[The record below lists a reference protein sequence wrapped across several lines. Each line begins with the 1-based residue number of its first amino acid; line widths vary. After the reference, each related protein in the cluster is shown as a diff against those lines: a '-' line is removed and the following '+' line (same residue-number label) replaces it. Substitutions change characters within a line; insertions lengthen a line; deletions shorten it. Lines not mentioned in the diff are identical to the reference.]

1 MNHQQRSLRV
11 GAVAILCAFIFKLG
25 LGGVFR
31 PVVDFL
37 TRPSISSL
45 LIYLETGRIVR
56 FSTSSEGIL
65 LFASESA
72 APVFETD
79 REAAVPVFSMDD
91 VAAVSVKY
99 FGSKRA
105 DLGELMAR
113 PLAWDLTSEEPAV
126 LILHTHGTESY
137 TKSRDESYTESSAY
151 RTLDEGYNM
160 ISVGDYLTEA
170 LEKAGIG
177 VIHDR
182 SLHDYPS
189 YNGSYASARKSIAA
203 YLKEHPSIQ
212 LVLDLHRDASGDNK
226 NQLKT
231 KATVDG
237 VPSAQLMIV
246 VGTNGS
252 GLSHPKWEEN
262 LALALKLYTQLERT
276 SPGICRYISL
286 RSQRFNQDQSTG
298 ALIIEVGGAGN
309 SHAEAITAT
318 SVLAEAVIA
327 MAKGVEITSNSTSLS
342 GGIG

>member
-1 MNHQQRSLRV
+1 MNHQQQSLRV
-11 GAVAILCAFIFKLG
+11 GAVVILCAVIFKLG
-25 LGGVFR
+25 LGGFFR
-31 PVVDFL
+31 PVAEFL
-37 TRPSISSL
+37 ARPTISSL

-56 FSTSSEGIL
+56 FSPSSEEIL

-72 APVFETD
+72 VPVFELT
-79 REAAVPVFSMDD
+79 EENAIPVFGSEDA
-91 VAAVSVKY
+91 AAVSVKY
-99 FGSKRA
+99 FSTKKV
-105 DLGELMAR
+105 DLEELMTR
-113 PLAWDLTSEEPAV
+113 PLTWDLAAEEPTV

-137 TKSRDESYTESSAY
+137 TKAKGEHYTESSAY

-170 LEKAGIG
+170 LMGAGIG

-182 SLHDYPS
+182 ALHDYPS

-203 YLKEHPSIQ
+203 YLEEYPSIQ

-262 LALALKLYTQLERT
+262 LSLALKLYAQLERT

-286 RSQRFNQDQSTG
+286 RSQRFNQDQSNG

-309 SHAEAITAT
+309 SHEEALVAT
-318 SVLAEAVIA
+318 SVLARAVIA
-327 MAKGVEITSNSTSLS
+327 MAKGVEI
-342 GGIG
+342 G

>member
-11 GAVAILCAFIFKLG
+11 GAVAILCAIIFRLG
-25 LGGVFR
+25 VGGFFR
-31 PVVDFL
+31 PLGEFL
-37 TRPSISSL
+37 ARPAISSL
-45 LIYLETGRIVR
+45 LIYLETGRYVR
-56 FSTSSEGIL
+56 FSPSSEEVL

-72 APVFETD
+72 APVFDTVE
-79 REAAVPVFSMDD
+79 EVAVPVFSTAD
-91 VAAVSVKY
+91 AAVVNVKY
-99 FGSKRA
+99 YGTKRA
-105 DLGELMAR
+105 DLEELMTR
-113 PLAWDLTSEEPAV
+113 PLSWDLTAEEPTV

-137 TKSRDESYTESSAY
+137 TKSKGEQYQESSAY
-151 RTLDEGYNM
+151 RTLDESYNM
-160 ISVGDYLTEA
+160 VSVGDFLTQA
-170 LEKAGIG
+170 LEVAGIG

-182 SLHDYPS
+182 TLHDYPS

-203 YLKEHPSIQ
+203 YLKEYPSIQ

-237 VPSAQLMIV
+237 NPSAQLMIV
-246 VGTNGS
+246 VGTNGT
-252 GLSHPKWEEN
+252 GLKHPKWEEN
-262 LALALKLYTQLERT
+262 LSLAMKLYAQLERT

-309 SHAEAITAT
+309 SHAEAMTAT

-327 MAKGVEITSNSTSLS
+327 MAKGVEIT
-342 GGIG
+342 

>member
-1 MNHQQRSLRV
+1 
-11 GAVAILCAFIFKLG
+11 
-25 LGGVFR
+25 
-31 PVVDFL
+31 
-37 TRPSISSL
+37 
-45 LIYLETGRIVR
+45 
-56 FSTSSEGIL
+56 
-65 LFASESA
+65 
-72 APVFETD
+72 
-79 REAAVPVFSMDD
+79 
-91 VAAVSVKY
+91 
-99 FGSKRA
+99 
-105 DLGELMAR
+105 MAR
-113 PLAWDLTSEEPAV
+113 PLTWDLASGEPTV

-137 TKSRDESYTESSAY
+137 TKSKGESYTESSAY

-160 ISVGDYLTEA
+160 ISVGDYLAEV
-170 LEKAGIG
+170 LEEAGIG

-189 YNGSYASARKSIAA
+189 YNGSYSSARKSIAA
-203 YLKEHPSIQ
+203 YLKEYPSIR

-298 ALIIEVGGAGN
+298 ALIIEVGGAGS
-309 SHAEAITAT
+309 SHDEAITAT

-327 MAKGVEITSNSTSLS
+327 MAKGVEIT
-342 GGIG
+342 

>member
-11 GAVAILCAFIFKLG
+11 GAVAILCAVIFKLG
-25 LGGVFR
+25 MGGVFR
-31 PVVDFL
+31 PVAEFL
-37 TRPSISSL
+37 AQPTISSL

-56 FSTSSEGIL
+56 FSPSSEPVF

-72 APVFETD
+72 APIFEVPEE
-79 REAAVPVFSMDD
+79 EAIPVFSAEDA
-91 VAAVSVKY
+91 AAVSVKY
-99 FGSKRA
+99 YGTKRA
-105 DLGELMAR
+105 DLEKLMTR
-113 PLAWDLTSEEPAV
+113 PLTWELADQEPAV

-137 TKSRDESYTESSAY
+137 TKAKGESYTESSSY
-151 RTLDEGYNM
+151 RTLDEGHNM
-160 ISVGDYLTEA
+160 ISVGDYLGAA
-170 LEKAGIG
+170 LESAGIG

-203 YLKEHPSIQ
+203 YLEEYPSIK

-231 KATVDG
+231 SAMVDG
-237 VPSAQLMIV
+237 KPSAQLMIV

-262 LALALKLYTQLERT
+262 LSLALKLYAQLERT

-286 RSQRFNQDQSTG
+286 RAQRFNQDQHTG
-298 ALIIEVGGAGN
+298 ALIVEVGGAGN
-309 SHAEAITAT
+309 SRAEALTAT
-318 SVLAEAVIA
+318 SVLAKAIIA
-327 MAKGVEITSNSTSLS
+327 MSKGVEIATSDSTS
-342 GGIG
+342 

>member
-1 MNHQQRSLRV
+1 MNHQQRSLRT
-11 GAVAILCAFIFKLG
+11 GAVVILCAIIFKLG
-25 LGGVFR
+25 MSGIFA
-31 PVVDFL
+31 PVVEFL
-37 TRPSISSL
+37 TRPTISSL

-56 FSTSSEGIL
+56 FSPSSEEVF

-72 APVFETD
+72 VPVFELP
-79 REAAVPVFSMDD
+79 EEVAIPVFSAED
-91 VAAVSVKY
+91 AAGVSVKY
-99 FGSKRA
+99 SGSKKA
-105 DLGELMAR
+105 DLAELMVR
-113 PLAWDLTSEEPAV
+113 PLNWNLADPEPRV

-137 TKSRDESYTESSAY
+137 TKSKGEQYNESSAY
-151 RTLDEGYNM
+151 RTLDEEYNM
-160 ISVGDYLTEA
+160 ISVGDYLAEA
-170 LEKAGIG
+170 LESAGIG

-189 YNGSYASARKSIAA
+189 YNGSYASARKAIAA
-203 YLKEHPSIQ
+203 CLKEYPSIQ

-246 VGTNGS
+246 VGSNGS
-252 GLSHPKWEEN
+252 GLSHPEWEEN

-286 RSQRFNQDQSTG
+286 RGQRFNQDQSTG

-318 SVLAEAVIA
+318 SVLARAIIA
-327 MAKGVEITSNSTSLS
+327 MAKGVEIT
-342 GGIG
+342 

>member
-11 GAVAILCAFIFKLG
+11 GAVAILCAVIFKLG
-25 LGGVFR
+25 LGGAFR
-31 PVVDFL
+31 PVTEFL
-37 TRPSISSL
+37 TRPTISSL

-56 FSTSSEGIL
+56 FSPSSEGIF

-72 APVFETD
+72 APIFEIP
-79 REAAVPVFSMDD
+79 EEKAIPVFSGSD
-91 VAAVSVKY
+91 AAEVSVKY
-99 FGSKRA
+99 FSAKKV
-105 DLGELMAR
+105 DPEELITR
-113 PLAWDLTSEEPAV
+113 PLNWNLASEEPTV

-137 TKSRDESYTESSAY
+137 TKSKGEHYTESSSY

-160 ISVGDYLTEA
+160 ISVGDYLAEA
-170 LEKAGIG
+170 LESAGIG
-177 VIHDR
+177 VVHDR

-203 YLKEHPSIQ
+203 YLEEYPTIQ

-231 KATVDG
+231 SATVDG
-237 VPSAQLMIV
+237 KASAQLMIV

-262 LALALKLYTQLERT
+262 LSLAMKLYTQLERT

-286 RSQRFNQDQSTG
+286 RAQRFNQDQHTG

-309 SHAEAITAT
+309 SHEEAITAT
-318 SVLAEAVIA
+318 SVLARAVIA
-327 MAKGVEITSNSTSLS
+327 MAKGVEIATSDSTR
-342 GGIG
+342 

>member
-11 GAVAILCAFIFKLG
+11 GAVAILCAVIFKLG
-25 LGGVFR
+25 MGGIFR

-37 TRPSISSL
+37 TRPAITSM

-56 FSTSSEGIL
+56 FSPSSEEIL

-72 APVFETD
+72 APVFE
-79 REAAVPVFSMDD
+79 RAEEAIPVFSMEDA
-91 VAAVSVKY
+91 AAVSVKY
-99 FGSKRA
+99 FSTKKVN
-105 DLGELMAR
+105 LEELMAR
-113 PLAWDLTSEEPAV
+113 PLTWNLASGEPTV

-137 TKSRDESYTESSAY
+137 TKSKGENYTESSAY

-170 LEKAGIG
+170 LTEAGIG

-189 YNGSYASARKSIAA
+189 YNGSYSSARKSIAA
-203 YLKEHPSIQ
+203 YLKEYPSIR

-231 KATVDG
+231 KATVNG
-237 VPSAQLMIV
+237 MPSAQLMIV

-252 GLSHPKWEEN
+252 GLNHPKWEEN

-276 SPGICRYISL
+276 SSGICRYISL

-309 SHAEAITAT
+309 SHEEAITAT

-327 MAKGVEITSNSTSLS
+327 MAKGVEIT
-342 GGIG
+342 

>member
-11 GAVAILCAFIFKLG
+11 GAVAILCAVIFKLG

-31 PVVDFL
+31 PVADFL
-37 TRPSISSL
+37 ARPTISSL

-56 FSTSSEGIL
+56 FSNSSEGIL
-65 LFASESA
+65 LFASESP
-72 APVFETD
+72 APVFELPEE
-79 REAAVPVFSMDD
+79 EAIPVFSAGDA
-91 VAAVSVKY
+91 AAVNVKY
-99 FGSKRA
+99 YGTRRA
-105 DLGELMAR
+105 DLEALMAR
-113 PLAWDLTSEEPAV
+113 PLNWNLADREPAV

-137 TKSRDESYTESSAY
+137 TKAKGEHYTESSAY

-170 LEKAGIG
+170 LESAGIR

-189 YNGSYASARKSIAA
+189 YNGSYASARKSIAV
-203 YLKEHPSIQ
+203 YLEEYPSIQ

-246 VGTNGS
+246 VGPNGS

-262 LALALKLYTQLERT
+262 LALAMKLYAQLERT

-309 SHAEAITAT
+309 SHSEAITAT
-318 SVLAEAVIA
+318 SVLAQAVIA
-327 MAKGVEITSNSTSLS
+327 MAKGVEIVTSDSTT
-342 GGIG
+342 

>member
-11 GAVAILCAFIFKLG
+11 GAVAILCAVIFKLG
-25 LGGVFR
+25 MGGIFR

-37 TRPSISSL
+37 TRPSIASM

-56 FSTSSEGIL
+56 FSPSSEGNL

-72 APVFETD
+72 APVFE
-79 REAAVPVFSMDD
+79 RAEEAIPVFSMEDA
-91 VAAVSVKY
+91 AAVSVKY
-99 FGSKRA
+99 FSTKKVN
-105 DLGELMAR
+105 LEELMAR
-113 PLAWDLTSEEPAV
+113 PLTWNLASGEPTV

-137 TKSRDESYTESSAY
+137 TKSKEEHYTESSAY

-170 LEKAGIG
+170 LAEAGIG

-189 YNGSYASARKSIAA
+189 YNGSYSSARKSIAA
-203 YLKEHPSIQ
+203 YLKEYPSIR

-231 KATVDG
+231 KATVNG
-237 VPSAQLMIV
+237 MPSAQLMIV

-252 GLSHPKWEEN
+252 GLSHPQWEEN

-276 SPGICRYISL
+276 SSGICRYISL

-309 SHAEAITAT
+309 SHEEAITAT

-327 MAKGVEITSNSTSLS
+327 MAKGVEIT
-342 GGIG
+342 